1 MLLQGLRQSW
11 DLESIFKGGSRSEEL
26 LAAIGRIE
34 KQLADLNQKV
44 ESFQFSEEALQEVV
58 EGVQQNAALINE
70 CVSFVGC
77 LTAQDVNDKQ
87 ALNLRGKLESLNA
100 VYSTILVLLDNKMA
114 DIPDE
119 EWNRVIQKPYFAAIA
134 FPLSERRNLA
144 SQKLSYEQEALMND
158 LAVDGYHS
166 WSTLYDTVVG
176 KIGIEVEKDGNKET
190 LSVGQAENRMTSPD
204 REERESVFAK
214 YTEAW
219 DEQADFCAEALNH
232 IAGFRNSVY
241 KHRKWDNV
249 LKEPLDINRMS
260 EETLKA
266 MWQAI
271 EENKELFVT
280 YLNRKASLL
289 GVEKLSW
296 ADVDAPLTNVDST
309 MSYDEGAS
317 FIVEQFQ
324 SFSPKMS
331 EFSKHAFEKQWIE
344 AEDRSGKRPG
354 GFCTGFPVKNETRI
368 FMTYSGTP
376 SNVSTLAH
384 ELGHAFHSYVMDD
397 MPFLATD
404 YAMNVAETA
413 STFAEMVV
421 SDAAVKNAKSK
432 EEKIALLEDKAQR
445 SVAFF
450 MNIHARFLFET
461 RFYEERKQGLVPVE
475 RLKEFMVE
483 AQKEAFCDSLGSYH
497 PYFWASKLHFYITDV
512 PFYNFPYTFGYLF
525 SASIYAIAK
534 QEGTS
539 FEEKYIALLRDTAS
553 MTVEELAMKHLNED
567 VTKPEF
573 WKKGI
578 EVAIKDVKEFLE
590 LTQD

>member
-1 MLLQGLRQSW
+1 MLLQGLRESW
-11 DLESIFKGGSRSEEL
+11 DLDSIFSGGSRSEEL
-26 LAAIGRIE
+26 LSAISSIE
-34 KQLADLNQKV
+34 AQLAALNKKV
-44 ESFQFSEEALQEVV
+44 EDFQFSKESFQVTVKDVQET
-58 EGVQQNAALINE
+58 AALLNE
-70 CVSFVGC
+70 CISYVGC
-77 LTAQDVNDKQ
+77 LAAQDVNDKQ
-87 ALNLRGKLESLNA
+87 ALNLRGKLESMNA
-100 VYSTILVLLDNKMA
+100 AYTTILVLLDNKMA
-114 DIPDE
+114 EIPDE
-119 EWNRVIQKPYFAAIA
+119 EWNEALQSEYLSSIA
-134 FPLSERRNLA
+134 FSLNERRNLA

-176 KIGIEVEKDGNKET
+176 KIGIEVELNGKKET
-190 LSVGQAENRMTSPD
+190 LSVGQAENRMTSAD
-204 REERESVFAK
+204 RQERETVFTK

-219 DEQADFCAEALNH
+219 DQQGDYCAEALNH
-232 IAGFRNSVY
+232 IAGFRNSLY
-241 KHRKWDNV
+241 KHRKWDEV

-260 EETLKA
+260 ADTLNA

-271 EENKELFVT
+271 EENKGLFVS
-280 YLNRKASLL
+280 YLDRKASLL
-289 GVEKLSW
+289 GLDKLSW
-296 ADVDAPLTNVDST
+296 HDVDAPLSSADSKI
-309 MSYDEGAS
+309 SYDEAAN

-324 SFSPKMS
+324 SFSPKMA
-331 EFSKHAFEKQWIE
+331 EFSKQAFEKQWIE
-344 AEDRSGKRPG
+344 AEDRTGKRPG

-368 FMTYSGTP
+368 FMTFSGTP

-384 ELGHAFHSYVMDD
+384 ELGHAFHSYVMED
-397 MPFLATD
+397 MPYLATD

-421 SDAAVKNAKSK
+421 SDAAVKNAKTK

-461 RFYEERKQGLVPVE
+461 RFYEERKKGLVPVE
-475 RLKEFMVE
+475 CLNELMAE
-483 AQKEAFCDSLGSYH
+483 AQKEAFCGSLESYH

-525 SASIYAIAK
+525 SACIYAIAK
-534 QEGTS
+534 IEGSS

-567 VTKPEF
+567 VTKPAF

-578 EVAIKDVKEFLE
+578 EVAMEDVKEFLD
-590 LTQD
+590 LTK

>member
-1 MLLQGLRQSW
+1 MLLQGLRESW
-11 DLESIFKGGSRSEEL
+11 DLESIFAGGSSSEDL
-26 LAAIGRIE
+26 LSAMSNLETQLNSLNEKVKNFQYSKEVFQNIIEEVQEAA
-34 KQLADLNQKV
+34 AV
-44 ESFQFSEEALQEVV
+44 M
-58 EGVQQNAALINE
+58 NE
-70 CVSFVGC
+70 CISFVGC
-77 LTAQDVNDKQ
+77 LAAQDVKDKQ
-87 ALNLRGKLESLNA
+87 ALTLRGKLESMNA
-100 VYSTILVLLDNKMA
+100 VYATILVLLDNKMA
-114 DIPDE
+114 EISDE
-119 EWNRVIQKPYFAAIA
+119 EWYSIIQNEYFSGIA

-176 KIGIEVEKDGNKET
+176 KIGIDIELNGKKET
-190 LSVGQAENRMTSPD
+190 LSVGQAENWMSDAD
-204 REERESVFAK
+204 RQVRETVFAK

-219 DEQADFCAEALNH
+219 EKEADYCASALNH
-232 IAGFRNSVY
+232 ISGFRNTVY
-241 KHRKWDNV
+241 KHRQWDEV

-260 EETLKA
+260 SDTLNA

-271 EENKELFVT
+271 DENKGLFVS
-280 YLNRKASLL
+280 YLDRKASLL
-289 GVEKLSW
+289 GLKKLGW
-296 ADVDAPLTNVDST
+296 HDVDAPLSNADSKMT
-309 MSYDEGAS
+309 YDEAAN

-324 SFSPKMS
+324 TLSPKMA
-331 EFSKHAFEKQWIE
+331 EFSKQAFEKQWIE
-344 AEDRSGKRPG
+344 AEDRPGKRPG

-368 FMTYSGTP
+368 FMTFSGTP

-397 MPFLATD
+397 MPYLATD

-461 RFYEERKQGLVPVE
+461 RLYEERKQGLVSVE
-475 RLKEFMVE
+475 RLNELMEE
-483 AQKEAFCDSLGSYH
+483 AQKEAFCDSLESYH

-525 SASIYAIAK
+525 SACIYAIAK
-534 QEGTS
+534 REGSS

-567 VTKPEF
+567 VTKPDF

-578 EVAIKDVKEFLE
+578 EVAMEDVNEFLE
-590 LTQD
+590 LTK

>member
-1 MLLQGLRQSW
+1 MLLQGLRESW

-34 KQLADLNQKV
+34 TQLADLNQKV

-58 EGVQQNAALINE
+58 EGVQQSAALINE

-100 VYSTILVLLDNKMA
+100 VYATVLVLLDNKMA

-204 REERESVFAK
+204 RDERESVFAK

-219 DEQADFCAEALNH
+219 EEQADFCAEALNH

-241 KHRKWDNV
+241 KHRKWENV

-289 GVEKLSW
+289 GVKKLSW
-296 ADVDAPLTNVDST
+296 ADVDAPLTNVDSK

-324 SFSPKMS
+324 SFSPKMA
-331 EFSKHAFEKQWIE
+331 EFSKRAFEKQWIE

-413 STFAEMVV
+413 STFAELVV
-421 SDAAVKNAKSK
+421 SDAAVKKAKSK
-432 EEKIALLEDKAQR
+432 EEKISLLEDKAQR

-475 RLKEFMVE
+475 RLKEIMIE

-567 VTKPEF
+567 VTKAEF

-578 EVAIKDVKEFLE
+578 DVAIEDVKEFLE